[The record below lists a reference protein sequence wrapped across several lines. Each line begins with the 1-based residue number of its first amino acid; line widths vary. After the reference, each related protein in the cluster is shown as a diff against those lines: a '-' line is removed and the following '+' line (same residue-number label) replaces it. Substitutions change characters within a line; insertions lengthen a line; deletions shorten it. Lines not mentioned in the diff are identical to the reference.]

1 MSRYRSLWPLLVVL
15 GGIAPPGVGHAQR
28 APDNALILEL
38 LDRVEQL
45 EAEVRYVRGELEIQ
59 RHQVEL
65 LQQERALSG
74 SPPHRTDGTDT
85 SLGAAPATPERSMG
99 THDEP
104 ESVQPP
110 PTSAQPL
117 ATVDRAQ
124 STRPAPGTPVGSEQ
138 VEFDAALGELREGR
152 YPEAVAGFQRFLGA
166 YPTSK
171 LAGDAQY
178 WLGESHYV
186 GRNYNAAKEAFI
198 NLGMH
203 HPQSSRLPDALLK
216 LGYIYGEQGD
226 TDRAREVLQKLVQVY
241 PDTQAANLAERR
253 LQSLR

>member
-15 GGIAPPGVGHAQR
+15 GGIAPLSTNHAQR

-65 LQQERALSG
+65 LQQERVLSG
-74 SPPHRTDGTDT
+74 SPSYRPEGAEA
-85 SLGAAPATPERSMG
+85 SAGAAPPGPERPMG
-99 THDEP
+99 NHGEP
-104 ESVQPP
+104 GLAQPP
-110 PTSAQPL
+110 ATSTQPPATADRALSAQP
-117 ATVDRAQ
+117 APNA
-124 STRPAPGTPVGSEQ
+124 STGSEQ
-138 VEFDAALGELREGR
+138 AEFDAALSELREGR
-152 YPEAVAGFQRFLGA
+152 HSEATAGFQRFLSA
-166 YPTSK
+166 YPSSK

-178 WLGESHYV
+178 WLGESYYI

-198 NLGMH
+198 NLGLH
-203 HPQSSRLPDALLK
+203 YPQSARLPDALLK

-226 TDRAREVLQKLVQVY
+226 ADRAREVLQKLVQVY
-241 PDTQAANLAERR
+241 PNTQAANLAERR